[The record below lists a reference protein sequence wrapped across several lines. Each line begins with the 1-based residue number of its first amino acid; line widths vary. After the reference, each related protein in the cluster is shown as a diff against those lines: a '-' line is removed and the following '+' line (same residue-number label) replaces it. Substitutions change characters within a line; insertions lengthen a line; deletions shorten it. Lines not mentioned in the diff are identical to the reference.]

1 LQTTKLKVADIE
13 LDLLDTGKGT
23 PLFFLHGG
31 GGFDPGQPF
40 VPRLSEAHRLIA
52 PSHPGFG
59 ASSLP
64 DWLDSV
70 DDIAHVYLEMLD
82 KLGVEQADFVGC
94 SIGGWIAA
102 EMATKAPQR
111 VRRLVMVS
119 PVGVKLGPSDK
130 LDIPDIF
137 AMPQADVQKLMH
149 HDPARM
155 ASDPSKM
162 TDGQLSV
169 MFRNRE
175 TLALLVWEPWM
186 HNPKLRRR
194 LHRVT
199 APALFIRGES
209 DGLVSKEY
217 LEGYA
222 ALLPNARTMTI
233 AAAGHVPQLEQPEA
247 FASAVLGFIGA

>member
-1 LQTTKLKVADIE
+1 MQATKLKVADIE
-13 LDLLDTGKGT
+13 LELLDTGKGA

-40 VPRLSEAHRLIA
+40 VPRLSEKHRLIA

-70 DDIAHVYLEMLD
+70 DDIAHLYLELLD

-102 EMATKAPQR
+102 EMATKAPKL

-149 HDPARM
+149 HDPAKM

-162 TDGQLSV
+162 TDDQLSV
-169 MFRNRE
+169 TFRNRE

-186 HNPKLRRR
+186 HDPKLRRR

-222 ALLPNARTMTI
+222 GLLPNARTMTI
-233 AAAGHVPQLEQPEA
+233 TAAGHVPQLEQPEA
-247 FASAVLGFIGA
+247 FASAVLEFIGA